1 MSYRFAL
8 GCSVLAAL
16 VLLGT
21 ACGQPSAPP
30 PARPAPPTLS
40 LSPPAAQQC
49 NWRVSLRPHDPLP
62 APLDGITPLQL
73 RELARYAARY
83 HVTFI
88 PEQQKTQ
95 DLSKALLD

>member
-1 MSYRFAL
+1 MSYRSAL

-30 PARPAPPTLS
+30 LARPVPPTLS
-40 LSPPAAQQC
+40 PSPPAAQQC

-62 APLDGITPLQL
+62 APGRMPAGSAM
-73 RELARYAARY
+73 ARIAQCGYLIAGTNQY
-83 HVTFI
+83 VS
-88 PEQQKTQ
+88 
-95 DLSKALLD
+95 L